1 MTTEVDSNYWFRI
14 ITHYQNMLTEKYMY
28 TYMTPATQHLME
40 EDINH
45 WVMIA
50 RNRET
55 HPAWH
60 IPLILKF
67 KPLEH
72 SVFVEPADPNS
83 LKLL

>member
-28 TYMTPATQHLME
+28 TLMTPATQHLME
-40 EDINH
+40 EDMNH

-55 HPAWH
+55 HPAWDV
-60 IPLILKF
+60 PLVLKF

>member
-28 TYMTPATQHLME
+28 TYMTPVTQHLME
-40 EDINH
+40 EDMNH

-60 IPLILKF
+60 VPLVLKF

-72 SVFVEPADPNS
+72 SVFVETADPNS

>member
-28 TYMTPATQHLME
+28 TLMTPATQQLME
-40 EDINH
+40 TDMNH

>member
-1 MTTEVDSNYWFRI
+1 
-14 ITHYQNMLTEKYMY
+14 MLTEKYMY
-28 TYMTPATQHLME
+28 TLMTPATQHMME
-40 EDINH
+40 EDLNH